1 MRIRASHQSIV
12 AIYVGYALVLAAFI
26 APALWVFSL
35 SLRPLDEMVIFPPA
49 LFPAH
54 LDVTAYINVLTN
66 SPLMLY
72 IWNTLEFA
80 AATVIGALG
89 VALPSAYACSRLQFG
104 SSMRRQGVML
114 LILGVQ
120 LISPLVIMLPLYRYC
135 SALGLINSQLAVA
148 LVYIA
153 VQSPFATWMLK
164 GFLDTVPTA
173 LDDTARI
180 DGCSRLQTLFHV
192 LIPVMLPGLSAT
204 AILLLI
210 NTWGQ
215 FLIPYVLLDKAELL
229 PIGVGILDFQSTT
242 DAVSTNQL
250 AAAAVLTALPAL
262 VIVVVL
268 QRYII
273 EALTM
278 GAVKG

>member
-1 MRIRASHQSIV
+1 MSRRAVV
-12 AIYVGYALVLAAFI
+12 AIYAGYALVLAVFV

-35 SLRPLDEMVIFPPA
+35 SLRPLNEMLIFPPT

-54 LDVTAYINVLTN
+54 PNLAAYSNVLAG
-66 SPLMLY
+66 SPLLLY

-89 VALPSAYACSRLQFG
+89 VAVPSAYACSRLRFG
-104 SSMRRQGVML
+104 SSMRRQAVML

-120 LISPLVIMLPLYRYC
+120 LISPLVIVLPLYRTY
-135 SALGLINSQLAVA
+135 SALGLINSQPAVA
-148 LVYIA
+148 LVYVA

-173 LDDTARI
+173 LDDAARI

-204 AILLLI
+204 AILLVI

-242 DAVSTNQL
+242 DAISTNQL

-262 VIVVVL
+262 IIFIVL
-268 QRYII
+268 QRFII
-273 EALTM
+273 GALTT

>member
-1 MRIRASHQSIV
+1 MRTRASHQSIV

-26 APALWVFSL
+26 APALWVFAL
-35 SLRPLDEMVIFPPA
+35 SLRPLDEIVAFPPT

-54 LDVTAYINVLTN
+54 PDVAAYVNVLAH

-72 IWNTLEFA
+72 IGNTLEFA

-89 VALPSAYACSRLQFG
+89 IALPSAYACSRLQFG
-104 SSMRRQGVML
+104 SSMRRRGVML

-135 SALGLINSQLAVA
+135 SALGLINSKMAVA
-148 LVYIA
+148 LAYIA
-153 VQSPFATWMLK
+153 VQAPFATWMLK
-164 GFLDTVPTA
+164 GFFDTVPTA

-180 DGCSRLQTLFHV
+180 DGCSRLQSLFHV
-192 LIPVMLPGLSAT
+192 LLPVLLPGLSAT

-210 NTWGQ
+210 NVWGQ
-215 FLIPYVLLDKAELL
+215 FLIPYVLLDKADLL

-242 DAVSTNQL
+242 DAINTNQL

-262 VIVVVL
+262 LIVVVL
-268 QRYII
+268 QRYVI
-273 EALTM
+273 EALTLV
-278 GAVKG
+278 AVKG

>member
-1 MRIRASHQSIV
+1 MRIRASRRAVV
-12 AIYVGYALVLAAFI
+12 AIYAGYALVLAVFV

-35 SLRPLDEMVIFPPA
+35 SLRPLNEILVFPPT

-54 LDVTAYINVLTN
+54 PDLAAYTAVLTG

-80 AATVIGALG
+80 AATVIGALA
-89 VALPSAYACSRLQFG
+89 VALPSAYACSRLRFG
-104 SSMRRQGVML
+104 SSTRKQGAML

-120 LISPLVIMLPLYRYC
+120 LISPLVIVLPLYRYY
-135 SALGLINSQLAVA
+135 SALGLINSKPAIA

-173 LDDTARI
+173 LDDAARI

-192 LIPVMLPGLSAT
+192 LMPVMLPGLSAT
-204 AILLLI
+204 AILLVI

-250 AAAAVLTALPAL
+250 AAAAILTALPAL
-262 VIVVVL
+262 VIFVVL
-268 QRYII
+268 QRFII
-273 EALTM
+273 GALTM

>member
-1 MRIRASHQSIV
+1 MRIPASYPCIV
-12 AIYVGYALVLAAFI
+12 AIYAGYALVLAAFI

-35 SLRPLDEMVIFPPA
+35 SLRPLDEMLIFPPA

-54 LDVTAYINVLTN
+54 PDVAAYTKVLTS

-72 IWNTLEFA
+72 IRNTLEFA

-89 VALPSAYACSRLQFG
+89 VALPSAYACSRLRFR
-104 SSMRRQGVML
+104 SSMRRHGVML

-120 LISPLVIMLPLYRYC
+120 LISPLVILLPLYRYC
-135 SALGLINSQLAVA
+135 SALGLINSQPAVA

-173 LDDTARI
+173 LDDAARI

-192 LIPVMLPGLSAT
+192 LVPVMLPGLSAT

-268 QRYII
+268 QRFII
-273 EALTM
+273 EALTA

>member
-1 MRIRASHQSIV
+1 MRIRASRRAVV
-12 AIYVGYALVLAAFI
+12 AIYAGYALVIAVFV

-35 SLRPLDEMVIFPPA
+35 SLRPLNEMLVFPPT
-49 LFPAH
+49 LFPAYPD
-54 LDVTAYINVLTN
+54 LAAYTVVLTA

-72 IWNTLEFA
+72 IWNTLKFA
-80 AATVIGALG
+80 AATVIGALA
-89 VALPSAYACSRLQFG
+89 VALPSAYACSRLRFG
-104 SSMRRQGVML
+104 SSTRRQSAML

-120 LISPLVIMLPLYRYC
+120 LISPLVIVLPLYRYY
-135 SALGLINSQLAVA
+135 SALGLINSQPAIA
-148 LVYIA
+148 LVYVA
-153 VQSPFATWMLK
+153 AQSPFATWMLK

-173 LDDTARI
+173 LDDAARI
-180 DGCSRLQTLFHV
+180 DGCSRLQTVFHV
-192 LIPVMLPGLSAT
+192 LIPVMLPGLSVT
-204 AILLLI
+204 AILLVI

-250 AAAAVLTALPAL
+250 AAAAILTALPAL

-268 QRYII
+268 QRFVIG
-273 EALTM
+273 ALTA

>member
-1 MRIRASHQSIV
+1 M
-12 AIYVGYALVLAAFI
+12 IYAGYALVLAIFS
-26 APALWVFSL
+26 APVLWVL
-35 SLRPLDEMVIFPPA
+35 SISFRPLREMLTFPPA

-54 LDVTAYINVLTN
+54 PNLAAYTAVLTD

-72 IWNTLEFA
+72 IWNTLEYGV
-80 AATVIGALG
+80 ATVIGALA
-89 VALPSAYACSRLQFG
+89 VALPSAYACSRLRFG
-104 SSMRRQGVML
+104 SSMWRQGVIL

-120 LISPLVIMLPLYRYC
+120 LISPLVIVLPLYRYY

-148 LVYIA
+148 LAYIA
-153 VQSPFATWMLK
+153 VQAPFATWMLK

-173 LDDTARI
+173 LDDAAHI
-180 DGCSRLQTLFHV
+180 DGCSRLQTLFYV

-250 AAAAVLTALPAL
+250 AAAAVITTLPAL
-262 VIVVVL
+262 VIFMFL
-268 QRYII
+268 QRFII
-273 EALTM
+273 GALTT

>member
-1 MRIRASHQSIV
+1 MRIRASRRAV
-12 AIYVGYALVLAAFI
+12 AAIYAGYALVLAVFV
-26 APALWVFSL
+26 APVLWVFSL
-35 SLRPLDEMVIFPPA
+35 SLRPLNEMLVFPPA

-54 LDVTAYINVLTN
+54 PDLAAYNAVLTD

-80 AATVIGALG
+80 AATVIGALAI
-89 VALPSAYACSRLQFG
+89 ALPSAYACSRLRFG
-104 SSMRRQGVML
+104 SSTRKQGAMF

-120 LISPLVIMLPLYRYC
+120 LISPLVIVLPLYRYY
-135 SALGLINSQLAVA
+135 SAIGLINSKPATA

-173 LDDTARI
+173 LDDAACI

-204 AILLLI
+204 AILLVI

-250 AAAAVLTALPAL
+250 AAAAILTALPAL
-262 VIVVVL
+262 VIFAVL
-268 QRYII
+268 QRFII
-273 EALTM
+273 SALPT
-278 GAVKG
+278 GAIKG

>member
-1 MRIRASHQSIV
+1 
-12 AIYVGYALVLAAFI
+12 
-26 APALWVFSL
+26 
-35 SLRPLDEMVIFPPA
+35 MVIFPPA

-54 LDVTAYINVLTN
+54 LDVAAYINVLAN

-173 LDDTARI
+173 LDDAARI

-215 FLIPYVLLDKAELL
+215 FLIPYILLDKAELL